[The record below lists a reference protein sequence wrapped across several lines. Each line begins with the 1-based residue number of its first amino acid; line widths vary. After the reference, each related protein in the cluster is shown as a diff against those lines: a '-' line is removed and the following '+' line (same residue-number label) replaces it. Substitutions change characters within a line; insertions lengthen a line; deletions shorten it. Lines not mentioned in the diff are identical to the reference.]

1 MATKLCH
8 TPTPAGEA
16 KWPISAVASGAPTI
30 APPPKPM
37 IAMPVAMPRLS
48 GNHLIRVDTGEM

>member
-8 TPTPAGEA
+8 TPTSVGLE
-16 KWPISAVASGAPTI
+16 KCPISAVASGAPTM

-48 GNHLIRVDTGEM
+48 GNHLISVDTGEI